1 MRKSALF
8 LLVITTMLA
17 ALVVPFALAPASA
30 EAAINY
36 IVWLDTAYKG
46 SDPLIGGYVQAYEAG
61 STATLLVSIQNT
73 TGDTI
78 TLKGAKVK
86 FDWTGGE
93 YVANAGDYPGT
104 LANNQSGTAII
115 TFTVPDT
122 SVASNQV
129 RHSYTVSV
137 DYEKEGG
144 YSAGT
149 RVNRENVGGG
159 GTVRYL
165 DHSPVD
171 PSTLQVFIDGVL
183 TTGYTLDCFYG
194 VITFSVAPPGGSSV
208 NADYQYVEYVGQGDG
223 TETVFYLDHSPV
235 VSASQAIYVNCTL
248 STSYTLDFDTG
259 RIKFTTAPESGHHII
274 ANYQYSAR
282 WSESGGDFAI
292 YSTDQ
297 RGAMEVK
304 QKLNA
309 IMGTITSSYPG
320 VVTANSREL
329 LTKAA
334 VEGQLGDQ
342 QYAAGNVDEA
352 KANYDQAL
360 IYAEDALKKDKDPN
374 AFKLLAP
381 TGTLMLGIGMVLL
394 ALGVIGFVVFR
405 RPKGPPS
412 T

>member
-1 MRKSALF
+1 MRRSALF
-8 LLVITTMLA
+8 LLVIATVLA
-17 ALVVPFALAPASA
+17 ALALPVALAPASA
-30 EAAINY
+30 EAAINSV
-36 IVWLDTAYKG
+36 VWLDTAYKG
-46 SDPLIGGYVQAYEAG
+46 SDPLLGSYVQAYEAG

-93 YVANAGDYPGT
+93 YVANAGDYPAT
-104 LANNQSGTAII
+104 LANNQSGTATIS
-115 TFTVPDT
+115 FTVPDT

-137 DYEKEGG
+137 DYEGEGG

-149 RVNRENVGGG
+149 RVSREDPWGGG
-159 GTVRYL
+159 AVRHTH
-165 DHSPVD
+165 HSPVD
-171 PSTLQVFIDGVL
+171 PSTLQVYVNGVL
-183 TTGYTLDCFYG
+183 STGYTLDCYDG
-194 VITFSVAPPGGSSV
+194 DITFSVAPSGSV
-208 NADYQYVEYVGQGDG
+208 NVDYQYVEDVGQGDG

-248 STSYTLDFDTG
+248 STSYTLDYETG

-352 KANYDQAL
+352 KANYDQGL

>member
-1 MRKSALF
+1 
-8 LLVITTMLA
+8 VY
-17 ALVVPFALAPASA
+17 
-30 EAAINY
+30 IN
-36 IVWLDTAYKG
+36 
-46 SDPLIGGYVQAYEAG
+46 
-61 STATLLVSIQNT
+61 
-73 TGDTI
+73 
-78 TLKGAKVK
+78 
-86 FDWTGGE
+86 
-93 YVANAGDYPGT
+93 
-104 LANNQSGTAII
+104 
-115 TFTVPDT
+115 
-122 SVASNQV
+122 
-129 RHSYTVSV
+129 
-137 DYEKEGG
+137 
-144 YSAGT
+144 
-149 RVNRENVGGG
+149 
-159 GTVRYL
+159 
-165 DHSPVD
+165 
-171 PSTLQVFIDGVL
+171 GVL
-183 TTGYTLDCFYG
+183 TTGYTLDCYDG
-194 VITFSVAPPGGSSV
+194 EITFSVAPSGSV
-208 NADYQYVEYVGQGDG
+208 NVDYQYVEDVGQGDG